1 MHRHTQSA
9 LPAAGGDCCGML
21 VGWGPQGRNAKNLFN
36 LIHLREVIAGLDSG
50 IFVSKCTAGLKT
62 S

>member
-1 MHRHTQSA
+1 
-9 LPAAGGDCCGML
+9 ML
-21 VGWGPQGRNAKNLFN
+21 VGWGPKGRNAKNLFN